1 MSSSPGS
8 LGRLQ
13 DCRSRYVCGQLN
25 VVREPSVLDNNRDNT
40 AGYAR
45 STAGWDWLALACL
58 GEASGVPR
66 FTGSPVPL
74 ASVPVWAPPPP
85 FEGEGEFALW
95 HFGEDPGLWRFVPH
109 VAATNE
115 NPEPFVWAV
124 DPWHSPLFWYPC
136 DCPLLGQPGDGGSR
150 EPHDSCFD
158 DVAL

>member
-1 MSSSPGS
+1 MPGLRRAGIGSP
-8 LGRLQ
+8 RP
-13 DCRSRYVCGQLN
+13 V
-25 VVREPSVLDNNRDNT
+25 
-40 AGYAR
+40 
-45 STAGWDWLALACL
+45 L

-124 DPWHSPLFWYPC
+124 DPWHSPLFWYPR